1 MAKNVIWPKNFFMK
15 LIYLISRVFF
25 CLEFF
30 EFSALHCGLIIF
42 PLIICSETEKEQ
54 VKEIE
59 AAESETQ
66 LRAFLKEN
74 FDDSQTESTAGSD
87 QFKPFAKDPTKQKRY
102 EQYLVCVKNG
112 RKNAL
117 PILQKQFSMT
127 EWEKDR
133 ERVEFERASML
144 FKPLNFSMSS
154 RFVSAGWCNYLVLYF
169 FFVKS
174 KLIMF

>member
-1 MAKNVIWPKNFFMK
+1 MK
-15 LIYLISRVFF
+15 LIYLISQVFLAWTF
-25 CLEFF
+25 LNFL
-30 EFSALHCGLIIF
+30 LHCGLIIF
-42 PLIICSETEKEQ
+42 PFICSETEKEQ

-66 LRAFLKEN
+66 LRAFLREN
-74 FDDSQTESTAGSD
+74 FDDSQTETTAGGD
-87 QFKPFAKDPTKQKRY
+87 QFKPFAKDPSKQKRY

-117 PILQKQFSMT
+117 PILQKSFSMT

-154 RFVSAGWCNYLVLYF
+154 RFVSAGW
-169 FFVKS
+169 
-174 KLIMF
+174 

>member
-1 MAKNVIWPKNFFMK
+1 MEKNSVK
-15 LIYLISRVFF
+15 LIYLISQVFWP
-25 CLEFF
+25 
-30 EFSALHCGLIIF
+30 ALFWICWLIIF
-42 PLIICSETEKEQ
+42 PFLCSETEKEQ

-74 FDDSQTESTAGSD
+74 FDNSQTETTAGGGD

-154 RFVSAGWCNYLVLYF
+154 RFVSAGWYNYTAGQ
-169 FFVKS
+169 
-174 KLIMF
+174 II

>member
-1 MAKNVIWPKNFFMK
+1 MLIKVEIYWISISVIFIFLAFFREIK
-15 LIYLISRVFF
+15 LNDLCILNS
-25 CLEFF
+25 L
-30 EFSALHCGLIIF
+30 S
-42 PLIICSETEKEQ
+42 PCSETEKEQ